1 MNLRGTGRNCSHFNV
16 KDMITPVYIYVA
28 HPDIHS
34 FFLFS
39 IVDVTTM
46 TIVAIEIIVII
57 VIIVTTVT
65 SINMLPV
72 SFVSGCI

>member
-1 MNLRGTGRNCSHFNV
+1 MNLRGDGEELLSFQCQRHDNTS
-16 KDMITPVYIYVA
+16 
-28 HPDIHS
+28 HPDS

-39 IVDVTTM
+39 IVPVTTV
-46 TIVAIEIIVII
+46 TIVAI

>member
-1 MNLRGTGRNCSHFNV
+1 MNLRGMGRNCSHFNV

-28 HPDIHS
+28 HPDS

-39 IVDVTTM
+39 IVDVTTV
-46 TIVAIEIIVII
+46 TIVAIEII

>member
-1 MNLRGTGRNCSHFNV
+1 MLDESEGGTGRNCSHFNV

-39 IVDVTTM
+39 IVPVTTVA
-46 TIVAIEIIVII
+46 IVAIEII